1 MKKVLVVGSLNM
13 DIVIETDHIPVSGE
27 TISGKSIELIPGGK
41 GANQAYTIGKLGG
54 NVAMLGAVG
63 EDDKGQKLLENLE
76 KVGVNVAGIKKMNDV
91 PTGQA
96 YIAVDSAGN
105 NVIVIIA
112 GANGEVSESLIREN
126 MELILNSDIIVMQL
140 EIPLEVVRFV
150 KDLAVELGKTVIV
163 DPAPAVKGIPDSFWA
178 GIDYIKPNETEIGI
192 LTGMEVKNQEDAVCA
207 AKTLIAKGVK
217 NVIVSLGSKGCVLVT
232 KDTEEYFPA
241 CKVKAVDTTAAGDC
255 FTAAFALALS
265 QGKDSKEAISFG
277 QKASAIAVT
286 RKGAQTSIPTLE
298 EII

>member
-112 GANGEVSESLIREN
+112 GANGEVSENLIREN

-192 LTGMEVKNQEDAVCA
+192 LTGMEVKNQEDAVRA
-207 AKTLIAKGVK
+207 AKTLIKKGVK

>member
-150 KDLAVELGKTVIV
+150 KDLAVELGKTVII

-192 LTGMEVKNQEDAVCA
+192 LTGMEVKNQEDAVRA
-207 AKTLIAKGVK
+207 AKTLIKKGVK

-232 KDTEEYFPA
+232 KDSEKYFPA

>member
-112 GANGEVSESLIREN
+112 GANGEVSENLIREN

-192 LTGMEVKNQEDAVCA
+192 LTGMEVKNQEDAVRA